1 LAEFVPSD
9 GPAPD
14 GEEVAMTCTGC
25 GQRFAILMDDLRN
38 TADGVVGGAGSILE
52 DREGL
57 AKGFMPVRMGN
68 PRKLLR
74 WESIDDGEGYEF
86 RAKVHGGWIVKTFER
101 VSHMFDGGM
110 KFGWDWRHA
119 MVFVPDSKH
128 EWEVGSE

>member
-1 LAEFVPSD
+1 MRVHECSGSELQDGALAEFVPSD

-68 PRKLLR
+68 PRKPA
-74 WESIDDGEGYEF
+74 SQ
-86 RAKVHGGWIVKTFER
+86 RA
-101 VSHMFDGGM
+101 S
-110 KFGWDWRHA
+110 
-119 MVFVPDSKH
+119 PSKNRFLQKMTRQKSKA
-128 EWEVGSE
+128 EIGRR